1 MKKKLFAITSCVI
14 GGLAMV
20 LPVAIS
26 SIPEI
31 KHEAPVEVLDDPVV
45 YDEGNKTV
53 RLDLVPNRA
62 EEASTAETPT
72 KVKLHYHNDDNH
84 CLNRRFYT
92 WVTGIDGLERMPIN
106 ENQRWT
112 ATDME
117 IELDYNEIT
126 DYQGS
131 TSLFF
136 IIKMAGTWAGQSA
149 DMEITYADWEIVDG
163 VLELWTVPGEG
174 NSVEIYATK
183 EETEFPKIKTAK
195 FTDWNTIECVC
206 TVDPTEKGGKAWVP
220 TDYTLYAFDKTYVT
234 MSPNQQKGNKE
245 FYKFKTGTPTSN
257 VFEIKFNYTAKIN
270 VQYVIES
277 HFAGFDRT
285 QKIVVSCENLYK
297 TDRFEQFYTYKGDD
311 LGATYS
317 PTQTTFKVWSPISS
331 AVTLN
336 LYRNGAPS
344 AYGGSDL
351 KKTPINMFYS
361 KGGVWEITVL
371 GDLHQQG
378 YPYYTYTFNHSA
390 GSVEAMD
397 PYAKA
402 CGLNGVR
409 GYVYDPKSTEAN
421 PEGWDTVPAVWDNNG
436 EYDIGSVQDLS
447 IYEIHIRDLTMD
459 ETWQPKNQGTKR
471 GTYVAFAES
480 GTTYSENGKTVS
492 TGYDHIKD
500 LGVKAIQLLPVFDQ
514 DNDERPEKMKFNWGY
529 NPLNYNCVE
538 GGYSTDPSDP
548 LARIRE
554 YKSLIKAYSEKRAG
568 REDDEHTRVI
578 MDVVYNHVSS
588 ASASCF
594 TKSMPKYYFRYTPEW
609 AYYDGSGCSN
619 EVQTDATMMR
629 KYIVDSLVWWATEYK
644 IKGFRFDLMGLI
656 DSWTM
661 REVKDA
667 LYNID
672 PDIYVYGEGWTS
684 GGYHGK
690 YEKEGNVL
698 INGGSENDV
707 IYRSLAGTGYGGT
720 TSAVVG
726 GFNNG
731 GRDSLR
737 GGNDHGDGE
746 RSPYPGWGFISKGGD
761 VGTLSYSEAAMIRG
775 QNPWVGHSE
784 NPSQT
789 VNYASCHDNYTLWDQ
804 LRYTL
809 APNGYY
815 TNKIT
820 YRNYEGH
827 TITTDNSVVEPIGTV
842 EPEPKDLIPAT
853 LAAHGLIFAS
863 NSAAFIQ
870 GGEELYRT
878 KTYTQQEVDE
888 LYDPTDPQSILRP
901 FSRGDD
907 YVTYTTDPNQVMC
920 TAEVWMYGKVT
931 THNSYKSS
939 DHVNSFK
946 WNRKIMV
953 DNYPTYEY
961 NEIWKKM
968 IRTHAELP
976 KLGWPHNLDNNGNP
990 NLNFWDVGD
999 GSNALSMWFGNE
1011 GGTKGYYFFFS
1022 GRNDACSNGCGDLG
1036 ACEIVYKTKNYTY
1049 NDGRISGGSFSFVCA
1064 RKGY

>member
-1 MKKKLFAITSCVI
+1 MKKKLLAIASCTI

-31 KHEAPVEVLDDPVV
+31 VNNPTVEVLDDPVV

-62 EEASTAETPT
+62 DEAPSGETPSR
-72 KVKLHYHNDDNH
+72 VKLHYHNDDNQ

-92 WVTGIDGLERMPIN
+92 WVTGIDGLERMPIASS
-106 ENQRWT
+106 WSS
-112 ATDME
+112 TDME
-117 IELDYNEIT
+117 IELDYSEIT

-149 DMEITYADWEIVDG
+149 DMEITYADWTINDG
-163 VLELWTVPGEG
+163 TLELWTVPGEG

-195 FTDWNTIECVC
+195 FIDWKTIECVC
-206 TVDPTEKGGKAWVP
+206 TVDPEEKGGKAWVP

-245 FYKFKTGTPTSN
+245 FYKFKTGNPTQN
-257 VFEIKFNYTAKIN
+257 VFTINFNYTAKIN

-297 TDRFEQFYTYKGDD
+297 TKRFEDFYTYSGND

-317 PTQTTFKVWSPISS
+317 ETQTTFKVWSPISS

-344 AYGGSDL
+344 AYGGNDL

-409 GYVYDPKSTEAN
+409 GYVYDPTCTEAN
-421 PEGWDTVPAVWDNNG
+421 PEGWNTVPSKWDG
-436 EYDIGSVQDLS
+436 TPGYDINSVQDLS

-459 ETWQPKNQGTKR
+459 ETWQPVNPSTKR
-471 GTYVAFAES
+471 GTYTAFSES
-480 GTTYSENGKTVS
+480 GTTYTENGKTVS

-514 DNDERPEKMKFNWGY
+514 DNDERPEKIKFNWGY

-538 GGYSTDPSDP
+538 GGYSNDPADP

-554 YKSLIKAYSEKRAG
+554 YKSLIKAYSEQRPG
-568 REDDEHTRVI
+568 RTDDEHTRVI

-594 TKSMPKYYFRYTPEW
+594 TKSMPKYYFRYTEDW
-609 AYYDGSGCSN
+609 SYYDGSGCSN

-656 DSWTM
+656 DTWTM
-661 REVKDA
+661 RAAKDA

-672 PDIYVYGEGWTS
+672 PDIYIYGEGWTS

-690 YEKEGNVL
+690 YRYDGDTLVE
-698 INGGSENDV
+698 GGSENDL
-707 IYRSLAGTGYGGT
+707 IYRSLHGGSGDT
-720 TSAVVG
+720 PAVVG

-731 GRDSLR
+731 GRDELR

-746 RSPYPGWGFISKGGD
+746 RSPYPGWGFISKGDD
-761 VGTLSYSEAAMIRG
+761 VGGASGSVKSMIRG
-775 QNPWVGHSE
+775 KNPWIGHSG
-784 NPSQT
+784 NPYQT

-804 LRYTL
+804 LRYSL
-809 APNGYY
+809 APNGYHQK
-815 TNKIT
+815 NIT
-820 YRNYEGH
+820 YRNYEGQ
-827 TITTDNSVVEPIGTV
+827 TITTSNSNCDPIGDT
-842 EPEPKDLIPAT
+842 EPATKDLVAASI
-853 LAAHGLIFAS
+853 AAHGLIFAS
-863 NSAAFIQ
+863 DSAAFIQ

-878 KTYTQQEVDE
+878 KTYTDEEVAE
-888 LYDPTDPQSILRP
+888 LYDETDPQSILRP
-901 FSRGDD
+901 FTYKKD

-953 DNYPTYEY
+953 DGFSTYSF
-961 NEIWKKM
+961 NETWKAM

-976 KLGWPHNLDNNGNP
+976 KVGWPDNTYDDCP
-990 NLNFWDVGD
+990 NLNFFGEQNPNVIR
-999 GSNALSMWFGNE
+999 LWFGVNPS
-1011 GGTKGYYFFFS
+1011 KGYYFFVN
-1022 GRNDACSNGCGDLG
+1022 GRRDSSNIDIGDLG
-1036 ACEIVYKTKNYTY
+1036 GCEIVYKSKDYSNGKAGAFT
-1049 NDGRISGGSFSFVCA
+1049 IICA